1 MFKSDNAV
9 FEERREIFLNKL
21 AGKAAII
28 PAANLVKHHAD
39 CEYPFRQDSNFW
51 YLTGF
56 DEPDAIALFLSHKP
70 KGERFIMFV
79 APKDVLSEVWHGFRW
94 GLEGAENEF
103 KADKAHSVDELKDL
117 LPGYLDGADE
127 LVFSIGKHPHIEKI
141 ILETFSQQLEN
152 RSRLGIGANS
162 IKFPEIYLNEMRL
175 IKSEFE
181 IKRMRE
187 AIKISAEAHELVRE
201 SIPNKNNERQI
212 QGLIE
217 GFFLEKGARGP
228 AYNSI
233 VASGDNA
240 CILHYTSNNSPLN
253 EGDLLLVDAGCSLTD
268 YYNGDITR
276 TIPISG
282 KFSKEQKVIY
292 EIVLNAQK
300 TAIKSAVAGSNSN
313 AVHNVALT
321 ILVEGLKEIG
331 LLSGS
336 TRDIINNQSYKHLYM
351 HRTGHWLGLDVHDVG
366 AYRMG
371 EHEVPLQ
378 NGMILT
384 VEPGIYI
391 SDRIPVP
398 EGQPMIDKKWKGI
411 GIRIE
416 DDVLVKDK
424 TPEVLSIA
432 ALKEIS
438 DLEF

>member
-1 MFKSDNAV
+1 MFKTDNKV
-9 FEERREIFLNKL
+9 FEDRREIFLDKL
-21 AGKAAII
+21 GGKAAII
-28 PAANLVKHHAD
+28 PGANLVKHHAD

-56 DEPDAIALFLSHKP
+56 DEPNAVALFLSHKP
-70 KGERFIMFV
+70 KGEQFILFV
-79 APKDVLSEVWHGFRW
+79 APKDALGEVWNGFRW
-94 GLEGAENEF
+94 GLEGAEKEF
-103 KADKAHSVDELKDL
+103 KADKAHSINELKDL
-117 LPGYLDGADE
+117 LPSYINGCDE
-127 LVFSIGKHPHIEKI
+127 IVFSIGKNSIIETI
-141 ILETFSQQLEN
+141 VIEVFSKQLEN
-152 RSRLGIGANS
+152 RSRLGFGANS
-162 IKFPEIYLNEMRL
+162 IKSPEIYLNEMRL

-181 IKRMRE
+181 IQRMKE
-187 AIKISAEAHELVRE
+187 AIQISAEAHELVRE
-201 SIPNKNNERQI
+201 SISSKKNERQI
-212 QGLIE
+212 QGLLE

-253 EGDLLLVDAGCSLTD
+253 NGDLLLVDAGCSLTD

-282 KFSKEQKVIY
+282 KFSWEQKVIY
-292 EIVLNAQK
+292 EIVLSAQK
-300 TAIKSAVAGSNSN
+300 TAIKSAITGSNSSN
-313 AVHNVALT
+313 VHNVALT
-321 ILVEGLKEIG
+321 ILIEGLRDIG

-336 TRDIINNQSYKHLYM
+336 TEEIIEKQSYKHLYM

-371 EHEVPLQ
+371 DYEVPLQ

-398 EGQPMIDKKWKGI
+398 DGQPVIDEKWKGI

-424 TPEVLSIA
+424 NPEVLSIA
-432 ALKEIS
+432 ALKELS

>member
-1 MFKSDNAV
+1 MFKPENKV

-21 AGKAAII
+21 NGKAAII
-28 PAANLVKHHAD
+28 PGASLVKHHAD

-79 APKDVLSEVWHGFRW
+79 APKDIISEVWHGFRW
-94 GLEGAENEF
+94 GLEGAEKEF
-103 KADKAHSVDELKDL
+103 KADKAHSINELKDL
-117 LPGYLDGADE
+117 LPAYINGSDE
-127 LVFSIGKHPHIEKI
+127 LVFSIGKHPSVEKI
-141 ILETFSQQLEN
+141 ILEIFSQQLEN
-152 RSRLGIGANS
+152 RSRLGTGANS
-162 IKFPEIYLNEMRL
+162 IESPEIYLNEMRL

-187 AIKISAEAHELVRE
+187 AIQISAEAHELVRK
-201 SIPNKNNERQI
+201 SISSKQNERQI
-212 QGLIE
+212 QGIIE
-217 GFFLEKGARGP
+217 GFFLERGARGP

-240 CILHYTSNNSPLN
+240 CILHYTSNNSSLN
-253 EGDLLLVDAGCSLTD
+253 KGDLLLVDAGCSLTD

-282 KFSKEQKVIY
+282 KFSKEQKIIY
-292 EIVLNAQK
+292 EIVLSAQK
-300 TAIKSAVAGSNSN
+300 TAIKNAITGSNSS
-313 AVHNVALT
+313 AVHYAALKV
-321 ILVEGLKEIG
+321 LVEGLKEIG
-331 LLSGS
+331 LLLGS
-336 TRDIINNQSYKHLYM
+336 TEEIIENQSYKHLYM

-371 EHEVPLQ
+371 EYEVPLQ

-391 SDRIPVP
+391 SDRIPIP
-398 EGQPMIDKKWKGI
+398 EGQPTIHERWKGI

-416 DDVLVKDK
+416 DDVLIKD
-424 TPEVLSIA
+424 TNPEVLSIT

>member
-1 MFKSDNAV
+1 MFKPDNKV
-9 FEERREIFLNKL
+9 FAKRREVFFNKL
-21 AGKAAII
+21 GGKAAII
-28 PAANLVKHHAD
+28 PGAKLVKHHAD

-70 KGERFIMFV
+70 EGERFILFV
-79 APKDVLSEVWHGFRW
+79 SPKDVISEVWHGFRW
-94 GLEGAENEF
+94 GLEGAEKEF
-103 KADKAHSVDELKDL
+103 KADKAHSINELKDL
-117 LPGYLDGADE
+117 LPIYINGCDE
-127 LVFSIGKHPHIEKI
+127 IVFSIGKHPLIEKI
-141 ILETFSQQLEN
+141 VLEIFSQQLEN
-152 RSRLGIGANS
+152 RSRLGVGANS
-162 IKFPEIYLNEMRL
+162 IKSPEIYLNEMRL
-175 IKSEFE
+175 IKSQFE
-181 IKRMRE
+181 INRIKE
-187 AIKISAEAHELVRE
+187 AVQISAEAHELVRE
-201 SIPNKNNERQI
+201 SISSKVNERQI

-240 CILHYTSNNSPLN
+240 CILHYTSNNAPLN
-253 EGDLLLVDAGCSLTD
+253 NGDLLLVDAGCSLTD

-292 EIVLNAQK
+292 EIVLSAQK
-300 TAIKSAVAGSNSN
+300 TAIKSAVVGSNSST
-313 AVHNVALT
+313 VHNVALKVL
-321 ILVEGLKEIG
+321 IEGLKEIG

-336 TRDIINNQSYKHLYM
+336 TEDIIENQLYKHLYM

-371 EHEVPLQ
+371 EYEVPLR

-398 EGQPMIDKKWKGI
+398 EGQPIIDEKWKGI

-416 DDVLVKDK
+416 DDILVKDK
-424 TPEVLSIA
+424 NPEVLSIA

>member
-1 MFKSDNAV
+1 MFEPNNKV
-9 FEERREIFLNKL
+9 FEDRRKIFLDKL
-21 AGKAAII
+21 DGKAAIV
-28 PAANLVKHHAD
+28 PAASLVKHHSD

-70 KGERFIMFV
+70 KGERFILFV
-79 APKDVLSEVWHGFRW
+79 APKDIISEVWHGFRW
-94 GLEGAENEF
+94 GLEGAEKEF
-103 KADKAHSVDELKDL
+103 KADKAHSINELKDL
-117 LPGYLDGADE
+117 LPNYLKGADE
-127 LVFSIGKHPHIEKI
+127 IVFSIGKYPFVEKI
-141 ILETFSQQLEN
+141 VLEIYAHQLEN

-162 IKFPEIYLNEMRL
+162 IKSPEIYLNEMRL

-181 IKRMRE
+181 IMRMRE
-187 AIKISAEAHELVRE
+187 AAQISAEAHELVRQ
-201 SIPNKNNERQI
+201 SLSSKKNERQI
-212 QGLIE
+212 QGLLE

-240 CILHYTSNNSPLN
+240 CILHYTLNNSPLKK
-253 EGDLLLVDAGCSLTD
+253 GDLLLVDAGCSLTD

-276 TIPISG
+276 TIPIG
-282 KFSKEQKVIY
+282 GGFSKEQKVIY
-292 EIVLNAQK
+292 EIVLSAQK
-300 TAIKSAVAGSNSN
+300 AAINSAVSGSNSST
-313 AVHNVALT
+313 VHNVALT
-321 ILVEGLKEIG
+321 ILIEGLKEIG
-331 LLSGS
+331 LLNGS
-336 TRDIINNQSYKHLYM
+336 TAQIIENQSYKHLYM

-371 EHEVPLQ
+371 DYEVPLQ

-398 EGQPMIDKKWKGI
+398 EGQPSIDEKWKGI

-416 DDVLVKDK
+416 DDVLVNDAN
-424 TPEVLSIA
+424 PEILSIA